1 MRCWHNYLLR
11 FDSFVKTFVT
21 GSSYRG
27 SFMKLANVFSSILS
41 SFSCALVLQDIVTLI
56 NSLMEYSY
64 QCQPSCTVCTSV
76 IFRSHEKE
84 TVRYPSRRRE
94 SVRVKNPK
102 PNLDLLEGTA
112 CTTSASPVLIRHD
125 VMVMMMRQ
133 QKRQY

>member
-1 MRCWHNYLLR
+1 
-11 FDSFVKTFVT
+11 
-21 GSSYRG
+21 
-27 SFMKLANVFSSILS
+27 MKLANVFSSILS

-84 TVRYPSRRRE
+84 TVRYPSRRLLFGV
-94 SVRVKNPK
+94 SVNRVKNPK